1 MHGCGGLSDDHGVQD
16 ERDPRAE
23 ILSIA
28 TEDVNGVWEAWWT
41 VNSLRPQLPLSG
53 RLALAEQALKSL
65 VSDGLV
71 ELSRG
76 SWEAQVAVP
85 PADVDDVLREYN
97 TWVADQDQDL
107 VFFAA
112 TERGREAY
120 GIPPD

>member
-1 MHGCGGLSDDHGVQD
+1 MQD
-16 ERDPRAE
+16 QREPRAE

-28 TEDVNGVWEAWWT
+28 TEDLSGVWEAWWT
-41 VNSLRPQLPLSG
+41 VNTLRPQLPLSE
-53 RLALAEQALKSL
+53 RLALAEQALRSL

-76 SWEAQVAVP
+76 SWEAQVPVP
-85 PADVDDVLREYN
+85 PADVDTVLREYN

-112 TERGREAY
+112 TDRGREAY
-120 GIPPD
+120 GLPLD